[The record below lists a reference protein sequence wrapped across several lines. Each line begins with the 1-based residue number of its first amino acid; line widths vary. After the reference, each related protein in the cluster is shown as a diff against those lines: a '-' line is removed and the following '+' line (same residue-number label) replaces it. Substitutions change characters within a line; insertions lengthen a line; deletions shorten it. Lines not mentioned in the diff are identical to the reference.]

1 VDAWTRKEHFN
12 LLKLH
17 EAEIPCP
24 EPILYEKN
32 VLLMRMI
39 GDGDTPAPALRDVVP
54 GHRSM
59 YRRTIYQCAHL
70 LRDMFQKCKLI
81 HGDFSEYNLLWG
93 NRRRMMNR
101 VSNGIVYV
109 IDVGQSVNTTHTTW
123 EQLLERDVS
132 NILNFYNHHG
142 AISDL
147 EEVKKRTY
155 EYVLAEETETVT
167 SDYDTYLS
175 QHIIWI
181 ICLK

>member
-1 VDAWTRKEHFN
+1 
-12 LLKLH
+12 
-17 EAEIPCP
+17 
-24 EPILYEKN
+24 
-32 VLLMRMI
+32 
-39 GDGDTPAPALRDVVP
+39 
-54 GHRSM
+54 
-59 YRRTIYQCAHL
+59 
-70 LRDMFQKCKLI
+70 
-81 HGDFSEYNLLWG
+81 
-93 NRRRMMNR
+93 MNR

-123 EQLLERDVS
+123 EQLLDRDVS